1 LTHSAILLEDD
12 NPLIPIIS
20 NNHLLLP
27 VVADSRRLQ
36 KALSHT
42 ARICAV
48 AQRRDT
54 FTFSTKDLNAIVSI
68 VADCDLPI
76 ASHGHATRPLHVS
89 SLLPSS
95 SPNDSG
101 AGAIQ
106 IENYHP
112 IVSTICN
119 IHALAVRRHC
129 NATGIFKLPF
139 NLSPVTNHPENLARG
154 I

>member
-1 LTHSAILLEDD
+1 LAHSTILLEDD
-12 NPLIPIIS
+12 NPLIPIVS

-42 ARICAV
+42 ARIFAV

-54 FTFSTKDLNAIVSI
+54 FTFSTEDLNAIVAV
-68 VADCDLPI
+68 VAHGDLSI
-76 ASHGHATRPLHVS
+76 ASHGHATWPLHVS
-89 SLLPSS
+89 PLLSS
-95 SPNDSG
+95 ASPNDSR

-119 IHALAVRRHC
+119 IHALALRRHC

-139 NLSPVTNHPENLARG
+139 NLSPETNHPENLARG